1 MKKLLYSFAVAAVA
15 LGFSGC
21 KETWDENPVYTGHEG
36 VIKADFLNNPA
47 MQEMPIMITNEN
59 KIGTFLLTCS
69 QPDYGYAAVAT
80 YKVQVSLTEDFAEMQ
95 EISQDFFDC
104 AAIKPVNGDVAAAIE
119 KLSGVQ
125 NEDDLPL
132 PYQTV
137 YMRLRS
143 FIAQSPDNS
152 QYISNVV
159 KFDQVS
165 ADYLAIW
172 VAGVP
177 VNIYL
182 RGGMN
187 EWGSPAEW
195 QFVTGKEENSWVL
208 NNVTIEAGTEF
219 KVADANWG
227 DCNWGAGD
235 DSVLTPGEEY
245 LLNTGNN
252 PGNLKVNATFTGNV
266 QVRLDK
272 GSYYLLLDPTPVK

>member
-1 MKKLLYSFAVAAVA
+1 MKKLIYSFAVAAVA

-119 KLSGVQ
+119 KLSGVKT
-125 NEDDLPL
+125 EEDLPL

-143 FIAQSPDNS
+143 FIAQTPDNS

-172 VAGVP
+172 VADVP
-177 VNIYL
+177 VNFYL

-187 EWGSPAEW
+187 DWGTPEDW
-195 QFVTGKEENSWVL
+195 QFVTGKEENTWVL
-208 NNVTIEAGTEF
+208 NNVTIAAGTNF
-219 KVADANWG
+219 KVGDPSWG
-227 DCNWGAGD
+227 DMNYGATEKLVIGEELPLVYNAGD
-235 DSVLTPGEEY
+235 I
-245 LLNTGNN
+245 
-252 PGNLKVNATFTGNV
+252 NLPSDFTGNI
-266 QVRLDK
+266 QLRLDK
-272 GSYYLLLDPTPVK
+272 GTYYLLLDPTPAK